1 MNFQQLKYVRAA
13 VRNDL
18 NLTEVA
24 NVLYTSQSG
33 VSKQIKELETE
44 LGIEIFVRRG
54 KRLVGLTKAGEG
66 AVRLVER
73 VLFETENLKRYSKQ
87 YTDHDKGRLVIAT
100 THNQARYV
108 LPRVLH
114 RFAQLYPNVEL
125 EIRQGTPK
133 YAAQT
138 VTRGVAEIA
147 VATEALDQ
155 FSELETHACFS
166 WQHVA
171 VVPPDHPLTRLEA
184 PTLADIAA
192 YPIITYNPEFS
203 GRAQVDEAFAR
214 EGILPD
220 IRLTAMD
227 ADVIKTYIE
236 MGMGVGIISEMAM
249 IASQKGTLVAL
260 PRTNLGFDPCTTKV
274 AFLRGVLLPNY
285 AYHLIEMFAPHLN
298 QAELNGTARRRPGK
312 AAPMIIPAFASRDD
326 LHAATDTPLVAA
338 E

>member
-24 NVLYTSQSG
+24 NALYTSQSG
-33 VSKQIKELETE
+33 VSKQIRELEAE

-54 KRLVGLTKAGEG
+54 KRLVGITKAGEG
-66 AVRLVER
+66 AVKLVER
-73 VLFETENLKRYSKQ
+73 VLFETENLKRYSQ
-87 YTDHDKGRLVIAT
+87 QFTDHDRGRLVLAT

-108 LPRVLH
+108 LPRILH
-114 RFAQLYPNVEL
+114 KFAKLYPNVEL

-138 VTRGVAEIA
+138 VIRGVAEVA

-155 FSELETHACFS
+155 FSELETHSCFS
-166 WQHVA
+166 WQHVV
-171 VVPPDHPLTRLEA
+171 VVPPDHPLTQIEA
-184 PTLADIAA
+184 PTFADIAA

-203 GRAQVDEAFAR
+203 GRAQVDDAFVR
-214 EGILPD
+214 EGLTPD

-227 ADVIKTYIE
+227 ADVIKTYVE
-236 MGMGVGIISEMAM
+236 MGMGIGIISEMAM
-249 IASQKGTLVAL
+249 GDHPDGRLVVL
-260 PRTNLGFDPCTTKV
+260 PRESLSFESSTTKV
-274 AFLRGVLLPNY
+274 AFLRGVLLPKY
-285 AYHLIEMFAPHLN
+285 AYHLIEMFAPHLDQN
-298 QAELNGTARRRPGK
+298 QLNGNKRRPVRP
-312 AAPMIIPAFASRDD
+312 APVIIPTFGEREDI
-326 LHAATDTPLVAA
+326 HAPEIRLAA

>member
-33 VSKQIKELETE
+33 VSKQIRELETE

-87 YTDHDKGRLVIAT
+87 FTDHDRGRLVIAT

-108 LPRVLH
+108 LPKVLH
-114 RFAQLYPNVEL
+114 RFAQQYPNVEL

-155 FSELETHACFS
+155 FAELETHSCFS

-171 VVPPDHPLTRLEA
+171 VVPAGHPLTRLEA
-184 PTLADIAA
+184 PTFADIAA
-192 YPIITYNPEFS
+192 YPVITYNPEFS
-203 GRAQVDEAFAR
+203 GRAQVDDAFVR
-214 EGILPD
+214 EGISPD

-227 ADVIKTYIE
+227 ADVIKTYVE

-249 IASQKGTLVAL
+249 GDQSHSGLTVL
-260 PRTNLGFDPCTTKV
+260 PRQNLVFEPCTTKI

-285 AYHLIEMFAPHLN
+285 AYHLIEMFAPHLDQN
-298 QAELNGTARRRPGK
+298 QLNGTKKRPLR
-312 AAPMIIPAFASRDD
+312 AVPPAIPAFVERDD
-326 LHAATDTPLVAA
+326 LRNMDLPLMAA